1 MPDESGASLASSDPA
16 ASTPLHAYKDGRSED
31 VVGDPTA
38 QDIVAESPESREDP
52 DKHDPDD
59 AANA

>member
-16 ASTPLHAYKDGRSED
+16 AATPLHAYKDGRSED

-38 QDIVAESPESREDP
+38 KDIVEESPDERDDP
-52 DKHDPDD
+52 QKHSPDD
-59 AANA
+59 APTA